1 LKLLTI
7 LLTILC
13 LYISNVQAQDDASSI
28 PSEKTPAK
36 ISHSILAVSTT
47 DLHYLPSIG
56 ILYDY
61 RIRTPAA
68 KSDWSLQLATTYSYT
83 SGNLVYNYFPI
94 DTSLRLPYEKSV
106 LAGAFQILHLSGK
119 KEITFDKG
127 ISIQYIRIKNDAYEV
142 HNADYSADYT
152 GKTVESYL
160 NIGIPLG
167 LRAQAFKNGF
177 FMSAYMIPMGS
188 LRNTGW
194 EFNIGAQIA
203 AGYTF

>member
-1 LKLLTI
+1 MKFLTI
-7 LLTILC
+7 ISTILC
-13 LYISNVQAQDDASSI
+13 LHISNVQAQDDASSI
-28 PSEKTPAK
+28 PSEKNPAK

-56 ILYDY
+56 ILYDF
-61 RIRTPAA
+61 RIRTAAA
-68 KSDWSLQLATTYSYT
+68 KSDWSLQLAAAYSYT

-127 ISIQYIRIKNDAYEV
+127 ISVQYIRIKNDAYEV
-142 HNADYSADYT
+142 HHAEYSAVYT
-152 GKTVESYL
+152 GKTDENYL

-167 LRAQAFKNGF
+167 LRVQAFKNGF
-177 FMSAYMIPMGS
+177 FMSTYMIPMGS

-194 EFNIGAQIA
+194 EFNIGVQIA